1 MKKLKRY
8 RFFFILLIG
17 LVITAFINQA
27 IAIKTVQLT
36 GKSIIDMFILL
47 PPIFILVGLLDQWV
61 KKETLIRYLGE
72 RSGIVGVLFTLLLA
86 TVAAG
91 PLYIAFPIAVLLLK
105 KGASVRYIVFF
116 LGAWSTVKLPVL
128 VYEFTSFGPKFTLI
142 HICFGLVFYYI
153 AGILFEKMYS
163 QQKLL
168 KNDIT
173 SVFDK
178 DKRFS

>member
-1 MKKLKRY
+1 MGGDDMTTLKKY
-8 RFFFILLIG
+8 RFFLILLLG
-17 LVITAFINQA
+17 LILIALINQS
-27 IAIKTVQLT
+27 IAVKTVQLT
-36 GKSIIDMFILL
+36 GESILDMLFLL

-61 KKETLIRYLGE
+61 KKESLIRYMGE
-72 RSGIVGVLFTLLLA
+72 NSGLYGIFFTLLLA

-142 HICFGLVFYYI
+142 HICFGLVFYYLT
-153 AGILFEKMYS
+153 GLLFEKIYD

-168 KNDIT
+168 KNDLT
-173 SVFDK
+173 TGV
-178 DKRFS
+178 